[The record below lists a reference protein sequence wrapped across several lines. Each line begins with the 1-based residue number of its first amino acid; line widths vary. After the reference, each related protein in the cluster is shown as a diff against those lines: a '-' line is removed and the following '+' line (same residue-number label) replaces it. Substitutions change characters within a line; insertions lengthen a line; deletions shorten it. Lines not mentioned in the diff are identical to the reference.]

1 MLAPAIKYKDKLE
14 ELFTYVIYSE
24 DYMYY
29 HGYAHEHE
37 LPKIGL
43 EYGAYQ
49 YAIIDNDEI
58 VGFLAYR
65 IDTSTDS
72 VFNFGLISFQKG
84 NLTVVSDTLHQF
96 KKLVRDHNRVEWRC
110 VGGNPASKLYD
121 KICKKYGGIRMTLH
135 QAGTDLKGNIVD
147 SYIYEILKD
156 RACTMEQSDACEYNP
171 SDKTSGDI
179 DLISRS
185 LVLDT
190 IKAYKPDACNAEQ
203 RFGDLRNYIY
213 HLPVYRNGVL
223 QDNIQGDKITNAD
236 RIRKM
241 TNVELGDFLYDI
253 IDHCHTGE
261 CKDCPM
267 SLGKSTA
274 CNAWIWLGRG

>member
-1 MLAPAIKYKDKLE
+1 MLAPAIKYKEKLE
-14 ELFTYVIYSE
+14 AMFTDIIYSE
-24 DYMYY
+24 DYLYY

-49 YAIIDNDEI
+49 YAIIDNAEI

-121 KICKKYGGIRMTLH
+121 KICKKYGGRRIVMH

-156 RACTMEQSDACEYNP
+156 STRID
-171 SDKTSGDI
+171 GD
-179 DLISRS
+179 D
-185 LVLDT
+185 VPKEHAVDT
-190 IKAYKPDACNAEQ
+190 
-203 RFGDLRNYIY
+203 
-213 HLPVYRNGVL
+213 
-223 QDNIQGDKITNAD
+223 KITNAE

-241 TNVELGDFLYDI
+241 SNDELADFLNSITY
-253 IDHCHTGE
+253 HCHSSR
-261 CKDCPM
+261 CQDCPL
-267 SLGKSTA
+267 SRGKTEA
-274 CNAWIWLGRG
+274 CNPWIWLGKECSNHATS